1 MNTDFVESLKLHI
14 RKELIKLPEI
24 HSIDGLRDLCENTE
38 QKVLSLCISL
48 IKEYADK
55 LFESV
60 TKKCFNDFIV
70 DVDGNFYSIRL
81 TDDLAEKTKLIVLIN
96 SQRLTSLELTT
107 LDIELTSTGKYK
119 KISVI
124 LPNKLIRSKL
134 CITEFFKC
142 IFETTY
148 FWFKEQ
154 VLYYINNNKICVAR
168 KLYSYLHSTVE
179 NKKILQNF
187 WFAIVGQGYGFR
199 LLDYDLTLNAF
210 ELIDKSVEKYDG
222 YTNRLVTELISTKLP
237 TQKMLMQIA
246 IDNKATLIGDLR
258 KAVYTSEGSIYSTT
272 LYTLYDG
279 ENFVIQP
286 LYIDDFSILALYPLE
301 LKNEIEAIINDNKAV
316 LCQLVQNEMSQLI
329 TAYYLFSNRVIN
341 DDISMN
347 KISLCINKI
356 LSFLYQARISISKDA
371 SIDIYGIFKEQY
383 NYDESVF
390 NNAMKILKDN
400 RYVMQDSS
408 NNYII
413 TDCGVS
419 CLFKGGD
426 IMSDQDKS
434 QVFNFFGGN
443 FEKSAIGSSFG
454 GDMNNDAINMEAFNM
469 ILSQILEVAKT
480 QNQFEQNIILD
491 EIDKLRAEVNGKKPK
506 KEVIK
511 NVLDWMQKITS
522 IAGFAITLNNILK
535 PML

>member
-14 RKELIKLPEI
+14 RNELNQLPKI
-24 HSIDGLRDLCENTE
+24 YSIDGLRNLCENTE
-38 QKVLSLCISL
+38 QKVLSLCIAF

-55 LFESV
+55 LFRSV
-60 TKKCFNDFIV
+60 TKKYSNDFIV

-81 TDDLAEKTKLIVLIN
+81 TDDIVEKTKLIVLIN
-96 SQRLTSLELTT
+96 SQRLISSELTT
-107 LDIELTSTGKYK
+107 IDIKLKSTGKYK

-124 LPNKLIRSKL
+124 LPNKLIRGKIY
-134 CITEFFKC
+134 ITELFKC

-154 VLYYINNNKICVAR
+154 VLYYISNNKICVAR

-179 NKKILQNF
+179 NKEILQNF

-199 LLDYDLTLNAF
+199 LLDYDLTLSAF
-210 ELIDKSVEKYDG
+210 DLIDKNIEKYDV
-222 YTNRLVTELISTKLP
+222 YTNRLVSELISTKLP

-246 IDNKATLIGDLR
+246 IDNKAILIGDLR

-272 LYTLYDG
+272 LYTLYDSN
-279 ENFVIQP
+279 NFVIQP
-286 LYIDDFSILALYPLE
+286 IYIDDFSILALYPVE
-301 LKNEIEAIINDNKAV
+301 LKNEIESIINHHKAV
-316 LCQLVQNEMSQLI
+316 FCQLVRNEMTQLI
-329 TAYYLFSNRVIN
+329 TAYDLFSNRVIN

-356 LSFLYQARISISKDA
+356 LSFLYQARISIAKDA
-371 SIDIYGIFKEQY
+371 GIDIYGIFKKQY

-400 RYVMQDSS
+400 RYVMQDTS

-413 TDCGVS
+413 TDSGVS

-426 IMSDQDKS
+426 IMSENKS
-434 QVFNFFGGN
+434 QTFNFFGGN
-443 FEKSAIGSSFG
+443 FDRSAIGSQFQ
-454 GDMNNDAINMEAFNM
+454 GDMNNDAINMEAFNK

-480 QNQFEQNIILD
+480 QNQFEQNIILG
-491 EIDKLRAEVNGKKPK
+491 EIDKLRTEVNSKKPK
-506 KEVIK
+506 TEVIK
-511 NVLDWMQKITS
+511 NILDWMQKITS
-522 IAGFAITLNNILK
+522 IAGFAITLTNILK